1 MLAGFEIAGFDKL
14 QHELERMQ
22 QTLENLE
29 GEHTVPFD
37 VLFTEEFMRGNTC
50 YSSFDELL
58 EAGGFQA
65 TTNKEFEAIPE
76 KELDAHIAK
85 TTKFKSWED
94 MMDEAVSLYLDTQL
108 GF

>member
-1 MLAGFEIAGFDKL
+1 MTGFKISGLDDLQRELKRMEQNAKKLNGKHTVSFDKL
-14 QHELERMQ
+14 
-22 QTLENLE
+22 
-29 GEHTVPFD
+29 
-37 VLFTEEFMRGNTC
+37 FTRAFMKKYTR
-50 YSSFDELL
+50 YSSLDELL